1 MIMIVVMHRRFFNR
15 ITEHPCGHA
24 VQHRL
29 ALASVGDAVVHAL
42 ADVAIQELVRI
53 GTEHLGDS
61 VQFLHCA
68 SRINEHLLLAE
79 NRIEEVLELEVVPQ
93 FGDFFFLALGLVCFG
108 KFRFF
113 LLKLLVNGGFSL
125 HQHRFRKGKIIIQ
138 RRQLFSEGEPI
149 AGFDVILTRMLKV
162 GLCLLPELLLGV
174 DPPIGKERLV
184 KFRKFHAFH
193 GIEDECVVCG
203 LACVLLEGFR
213 EGHIHFLG
221 FFRAHPQ

>member
-1 MIMIVVMHRRFFNR
+1 MVVVMIMIVVMHRRFFNR

-29 ALASVGDAVVHAL
+29 ALASGGDAVVHAL

-93 FGDFFFLALGLVCFG
+93 FGSFFFLALGLVCFG

-113 LLKLLVNGGFSL
+113 LLKLRYSSQCLQTQEFPGNS
-125 HQHRFRKGKIIIQ
+125 
-138 RRQLFSEGEPI
+138 GECMI
-149 AGFDVILTRMLKV
+149 GV
-162 GLCLLPELLLGV
+162 GLQGPLG
-174 DPPIGKERLV
+174 PLWALQESQTS
-184 KFRKFHAFH
+184 H
-193 GIEDECVVCG
+193 GVPRNPKHEQHQ
-203 LACVLLEGFR
+203 A
-213 EGHIHFLG
+213 
-221 FFRAHPQ
+221 